1 MSRGFDRLTPSQRS
15 ALMGKIRGKNTKPE
29 LLVRRLVCLIGMKG
43 RYRLH
48 VKNLPGCPDLTFRSL
63 KKVIFVHGCFWH
75 LHECSRMKIPKTR
88 RDYWSQ
94 KLKGNQD
101 RDAKNVAKLRR
112 SGWRVLILWECK
124 LITQDIVRRLRRF
137 LQEGD
142 SI

>member
-1 MSRGFDRLTPSQRS
+1 
-15 ALMGKIRGKNTKPE
+15 
-29 LLVRRLVCLIGMKG
+29 
-43 RYRLH
+43 
-48 VKNLPGCPDLTFRSL
+48 
-63 KKVIFVHGCFWH
+63 
-75 LHECSRMKIPKTR
+75 MKIPKTR